1 MSLYSLN
8 NLPQKQGNVLHELW
22 VGDEDA
28 EVKVDGGGDPALE
41 GELAELDRGDGL
53 QLEQDGFH
61 DG

>member
-1 MSLYSLN
+1 MN

-53 QLEQDGFH
+53 QL
-61 DG
+61 